1 MRVAI
6 DVLLHENSS
15 RSKER
20 HVSHEEKGFGYI
32 GDGEDRSGGE
42 ELLEGVEC
50 ALLKRTP
57 GPGLVL
63 FGEGSEGSDNVR
75 VVGDEFLIEVGETKE

>member
-6 DVLLHENSS
+6 GVLLHENSS
-15 RSKER
+15 CSKKR
-20 HVSHEEKGFGYI
+20 CISHEEKGFGYI
-32 GDGEDRSGGE
+32 RDGEDRSGGE

-50 ALLKRTP
+50 TLLKRTP

-63 FGEGSEGSDNVR
+63 FGEGGEGSDNV
-75 VVGDEFLIEVGETKE
+75 